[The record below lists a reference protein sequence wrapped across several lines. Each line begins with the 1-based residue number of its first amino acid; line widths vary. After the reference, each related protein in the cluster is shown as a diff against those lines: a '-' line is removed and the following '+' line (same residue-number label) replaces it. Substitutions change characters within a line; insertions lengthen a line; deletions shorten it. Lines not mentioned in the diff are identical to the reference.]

1 VPTSAPLDHI
11 WFWRVRLPERKD
23 EPCRVVARGA
33 KNSVLVEFADGQ
45 RVITSRYAVRKKKG
59 VRNQIEKRFLTGS
72 VEDCRLLAKPG

>member
-1 VPTSAPLDHI
+1 MPTSAPLDHI

-45 RVITSRYAVRKKKG
+45 RVITSRYAVRKKKVSG
-59 VRNQIEKRFLTGS
+59 TKSRNGS
-72 VEDCRLLAKPG
+72 